1 MKYTPVNDEAYQQ
14 AEEDNHKLKE
24 ALKKSKVAGGVSVV
38 ALDDDD
44 EITYDKLVRFI
55 EQNHPTKVV
64 EAKEGEENTK
74 SRQESFSIF
83 EDVGTLKVVKCC
95 NERISPMAIELGI
108 GPTLFLL
115 STKAMAWFFFFLT
128 IINLPLFY
136 FYFNGTMVDQNS
148 QGGSPKFDDN
158 FVKLSLGNIGQSS
171 YACGE
176 ANLALVNNDIND
188 KDSEES
194 NRNSKITLRC
204 SGFAKLGMMRK
215 FGLI

>member
-1 MKYTPVNDEAYQQ
+1 M
-14 AEEDNHKLKE
+14 
-24 ALKKSKVAGGVSVV
+24 KKSKVAGGVSVV

-64 EAKEGEENTK
+64 EAKEGEENSK

-95 NERISPMAIELGI
+95 NERISPLAIELGI

-136 FYFNGTMVDQNS
+136 FYYNGTMVDQNS
-148 QGGSPKFDDN
+148 QGGEPKFDD
-158 FVKLSLGNIGQSS
+158 
-171 YACGE
+171 
-176 ANLALVNNDIND
+176 
-188 KDSEES
+188 
-194 NRNSKITLRC
+194 
-204 SGFAKLGMMRK
+204 
-215 FGLI
+215 